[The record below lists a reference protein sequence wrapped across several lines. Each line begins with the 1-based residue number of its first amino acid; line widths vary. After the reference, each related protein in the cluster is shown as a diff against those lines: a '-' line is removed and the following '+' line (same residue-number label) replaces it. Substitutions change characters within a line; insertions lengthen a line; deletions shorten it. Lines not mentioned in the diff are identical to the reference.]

1 MLDSLGRHLV
11 LVLCLI
17 YRLCANCNFS
27 FLHEI
32 LNSLLR
38 YVLWP
43 PAPEAQEFYLRST
56 LMKIA
61 SEVGVLFL
69 FLFYMLVPCSQ
80 MGALMHTYSL
90 LINILHIVYNQAAAK
105 NQFFLCV

>member
-43 PAPEAQEFYLRST
+43 PAPEAQKFYLRST

-61 SEVGVLFL
+61 SEVRVLFL

-105 NQFFLCV
+105 NQFFFCV